1 MMGEMDLGLKDKEF
15 LLLIMDSFAAGLC
28 TFEAE
33 ITVNIAVTLD
43 SLKALYHFTLEGWSS

>member
-1 MMGEMDLGLKDKEF
+1 MMGEMNLGLKDKEF

-33 ITVNIAVTLD
+33 INRQYSRDTRFFKSPL
-43 SLKALYHFTLEGWSS
+43 SFYS